1 MKTFAI
7 TSIIALASV
16 ATAQFDNIP
25 SCALTC
31 FIGPLTTDGC
41 SALTDFAC
49 HCKQGAKLLATV
61 QPCVKGACSAA
72 DQETTIAAV
81 EKTCADAGAPIE
93 IPDTPSA
100 SSAAPSSAAATSV
113 APSSVAPSS
122 AAPSSTAAS
131 ATPSGPES
139 SSSYHPTASVT
150 ATFASPSTTGTPS
163 NGTASAAPLPSE
175 YTGAAA
181 QATQAAGLLGAAALA
196 LLAL

>member
-113 APSSVAPSS
+113 APSS

-139 SSSYHPTASVT
+139 SSTYHPTASVT
-150 ATFASPSTTGTPS
+150 ATFVSPSATVTVSTPS

>member
-61 QPCVKGACSAA
+61 QPCVEGACSAA
-72 DQETTIAAV
+72 DKETTIAAV

-93 IPDTPSA
+93 IPDAPSA
-100 SSAAPSSAAATSV
+100 SSAAPSSAV
-113 APSSVAPSS
+113 ASSIVPSSAAPSS
-122 AAPSSTAAS
+122 AAPSSAAPSSSAVS

-139 SSSYHPTASVT
+139 SASPTAT
-150 ATFASPSTTGTPS
+150 ATVSTPA
-163 NGTASAAPLPSE
+163 NGTASATPTPSE

>member
-61 QPCVKGACSAA
+61 QPCVEGACSAA
-72 DQETTIAAV
+72 DKETTIAAV

-93 IPDTPSA
+93 IPDAPSA
-100 SSAAPSSAAATSV
+100 SSAAPSSAAA
-113 APSSVAPSS
+113 SSIVPSS
-122 AAPSSTAAS
+122 AAPSSSVVS

-139 SSSYHPTASVT
+139 SSAPQATGSASASPTAT
-150 ATFASPSTTGTPS
+150 ATVSTPA
-163 NGTASAAPLPSE
+163 NGTASATPTPSE